1 MYHAIQAIWSI
12 GPNRARTVSSLK
24 RMIQRVDCQICNNSW
39 LNERCILIL
48 RRRLSKHAEFL
59 SREKYHGI
67 GRNLFKHLTSGPTQG
82 RALLTLGWLLASK
95 PHKLWPK
102 LVVGWAKDH
111 LWSWSLLY
119 QRNIVQEIA
128 QTKAGLG
135 TFRSIRSSAWA
146 FWQISSS
153 LLR

>member
-12 GPNRARTVSSLK
+12 GPNRAETARSVK
-24 RMIQRVDCQICNNSW
+24 RMIQQLDCQICNNSW
-39 LNERCILIL
+39 SNEQCILTL

-67 GRNLFKHLTSGPTQG
+67 GRNLFKHLTSGRTQG
-82 RALLTLGWLLASK
+82 LAPLTLGWLLACK
-95 PHKLWPK
+95 PHKLLPK
-102 LVVGWAKDH
+102 LVAGWAKDH
-111 LWSWSLLY
+111 LWSWNLLY

-128 QTKAGLG
+128 QTKVGLG

-146 FWQISSS
+146 F
-153 LLR
+153 